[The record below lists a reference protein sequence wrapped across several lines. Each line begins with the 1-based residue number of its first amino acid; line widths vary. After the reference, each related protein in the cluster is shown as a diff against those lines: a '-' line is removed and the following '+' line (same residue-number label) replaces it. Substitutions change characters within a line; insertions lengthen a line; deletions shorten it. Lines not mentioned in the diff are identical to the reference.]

1 MNRVKKRA
9 ALALALATVLTG
21 ATWATAAA
29 GTTTPTTKS
38 AISPAVTGTPL
49 AATLLMPD
57 APSHVSA
64 VLSYSGAAAVP
75 TARGKATF
83 ADLVISRSVDPVTVF
98 LHQRVVTQATLSK
111 GVALVLT
118 PAGATQPTT
127 KITLGGVSVT
137 SDQFSGATGSIPQ
150 ESVALHY
157 TAIEVDYYTA
167 NGTGGFNDAKMC
179 WDLTTQTATC
189 PTPVH

>member
-9 ALALALATVLTG
+9 ALALALAAVLTG

-38 AISPAVTGTPL
+38 TVSPAVAAAPL
-49 AATLLMPD
+49 TSTLLMPD
-57 APSHVSA
+57 APGHVSA
-64 VLSYSGAAAVP
+64 ALSYSGSTAVP

-83 ADLVISRSVDPVTVF
+83 ADLEISRNVDPVTVF
-98 LHQRVVTQATLSK
+98 LQQRVVTQATLSK

-118 PAGATQPTT
+118 PAGATHATT

-137 SDQFSGATGSIPQ
+137 ADQFSEATGSVPR
-150 ESVALHY
+150 ESVAFHY

-167 NGTGGFNDAKMC
+167 NSSGGFTDAKMC
-179 WDLTTQTATC
+179 WDLSTQTATC
-189 PTPVH
+189 PAPVH

>member
-1 MNRVKKRA
+1 VNRTKKRA

-29 GTTTPTTKS
+29 GTTTPTAKS
-38 AISPAVTGTPL
+38 TAAAAPL
-49 AATLLMPD
+49 TATLLMPD
-57 APSHVSA
+57 APTHVTA
-64 VLSYSGAAAVP
+64 ALSYSGGAAVP

-118 PAGATQPTT
+118 PAGATHATT

-137 SDQFSGATGSIPQ
+137 SDQFSGASGSIPQ
-150 ESVALHY
+150 ESVAFHY

-167 NGTGGFNDAKMC
+167 NATGGFNDAKMC